1 GAHSMR
7 RADAAP
13 QPVPRGGCESRRGR
27 GEAPRPHG
35 PAGEGGVTL
44 VELLVVII
52 VLGLL
57 VGLVGPRLW
66 GRVGQSK
73 QAAARAQ
80 IELLGAGLD
89 QYRLAGGSLP
99 TAAAE
104 GADGA
109 PGGEGESAD
118 IVSWDVAQK

>member
-35 PAGEGGVTL
+35 PAGEGGFTL

-80 IELLGAGLD
+80 VELLGAGLD
-89 QYRLAGGSLP
+89 QYRLDVGSYPTTPQGPHALP
-99 TAAAE
+99 KKP
-104 GADGA
+104 GAQNWNR
-109 PGGEGESAD
+109 PYL
-118 IVSWDVAQK
+118 QKAVP